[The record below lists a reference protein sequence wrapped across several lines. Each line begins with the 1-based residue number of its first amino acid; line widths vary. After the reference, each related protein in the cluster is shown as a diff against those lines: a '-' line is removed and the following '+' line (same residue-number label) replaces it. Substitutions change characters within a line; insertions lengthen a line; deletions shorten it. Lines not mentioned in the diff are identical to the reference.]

1 VIINELAKKDAQW
14 RKMALQICKRKDLA
28 DELVQNMYIKLSDRT
43 TMVSDGYIF
52 VTLRSLFYDYFKENR
67 DLIIDFNNINA
78 DADNYTLYAHTTSWN
93 KSAAIFAESLIAD
106 EDYIEPIDY
115 KELSKD
121 LTWYER
127 TMFEQSTLIGQR
139 ELARQTGIH
148 IQTIHRVNKMVKI
161 KLNGK
166 KKD

>member
-1 VIINELAKKDAQW
+1 
-14 RKMALQICKRKDLA
+14 MALQICKCKDLA
-28 DELVQNMYIKLSDRT
+28 DELVQNMYIKLSERT
-43 TMVSDGYIF
+43 IPVSDGYIF
-52 VTLRSLFYDYFKENR
+52 VTLRSLFYDSLKNN
-67 DLIIDFNNINA
+67 DILINDF
-78 DADNYTLYAHTTSWN
+78 S
-93 KSAAIFAESLIAD
+93 KFEVED
-106 EDYIEPIDY
+106 EEYCEGIDY
-115 KELSKD
+115 DELSKD

>member
-1 VIINELAKKDAQW
+1 
-14 RKMALQICKRKDLA
+14 MALQICKSKDVA
-28 DELVQNMYIKLSDRT
+28 DELVQNMYIKLSERT
-43 TMVSDGYIF
+43 IPVSDGYIF
-52 VTLRSLFYDYFKENR
+52 VTLRSLFYDSLKNT
-67 DLIIDFNNINA
+67 DILIDDF
-78 DADNYTLYAHTTSWN
+78 S
-93 KSAAIFAESLIAD
+93 KFE
-106 EDYIEPIDY
+106 IEEEEYNDGIDY
-115 KELSKD
+115 SELSKD

-148 IQTIHRVNKMVKI
+148 IQTIHRVNKMVKK

>member
-1 VIINELAKKDAQW
+1 MIIHELAKKDAQW
-14 RKMALQICKRKDLA
+14 RKMAFQICKSKDLA
-28 DELVQNMYIKLSDRT
+28 DELVQNMYIKLSERT
-43 TMVSDGYIF
+43 ISVSDGYIF
-52 VTLRSLFYDYFKENR
+52 VTLRSLFYDSLKNN
-67 DLIIDFNNINA
+67 DILIDDF
-78 DADNYTLYAHTTSWN
+78 S
-93 KSAAIFAESLIAD
+93 KFEVED
-106 EDYIEPIDY
+106 EEYCEGIDY
-115 KELSKD
+115 DELSKD

-148 IQTIHRVNKMVKI
+148 IQTIHRINKMVKT

>member
-1 VIINELAKKDAQW
+1 MIIHELAKKDAQW
-14 RKMALQICKRKDLA
+14 RKMALQICKSKDLA
-28 DELVQNMYIKLSDRT
+28 DELVQNMYIKLSERT
-43 TMVSDGYIF
+43 IPVSDGYIF
-52 VTLRSLFYDYFKENR
+52 VTLRSLFYDSLKNN
-67 DLIIDFNNINA
+67 DILIDDF
-78 DADNYTLYAHTTSWN
+78 S
-93 KSAAIFAESLIAD
+93 KFEVED
-106 EDYIEPIDY
+106 EEYCEGIDY
-115 KELSKD
+115 DELSKD

-148 IQTIHRVNKMVKI
+148 IQTIHRINKMVKT